1 VTDQTEDNGTER
13 RIETAVS
20 LAVITTRL
28 DSIDR
33 HLGIIY
39 KLMIGL
45 AVLVL
50 GAKGV
55 DRLPDLV
62 KAIAG
67 S

>member
-1 VTDQTEDNGTER
+1 MTDQTEDNGTER